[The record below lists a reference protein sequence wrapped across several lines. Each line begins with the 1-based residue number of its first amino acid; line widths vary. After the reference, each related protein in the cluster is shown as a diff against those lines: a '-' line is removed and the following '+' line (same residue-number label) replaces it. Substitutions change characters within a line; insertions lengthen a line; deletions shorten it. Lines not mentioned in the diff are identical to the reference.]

1 MSAPSQHPQPA
12 VTVALIGVPAASEE
26 TLRAAFRLFSIETQN
41 VNGNVRQALQA
52 RHFAGCVVRLDAGA
66 TAVIEFLRKTAAYRH
81 LPILGLYPQGAKLGE
96 FAKLGLNAIVH
107 EPVVEAEAVKVV
119 RGVHTF
125 IRHEP
130 RRHVRIPIVLETEV
144 KISGAQAFSALTH
157 DLSYGG
163 ISVTTEAKVF
173 PDNDVEISF
182 RLPNGEPATVNGT
195 IVWRHH
201 PNLLGIRFAAGDERG
216 NSVRQW
222 IDEYLRLY

>member
-1 MSAPSQHPQPA
+1 MSAPSPHAQPA
-12 VTVALIGVPAASEE
+12 VTVALIGVPAAGEP
-26 TLRAAFRLFSIETQN
+26 TLRAAFKLFSIETQSL
-41 VNGNVRQALQA
+41 NGNVRQALQA
-52 RHFAGCVVRLDAGA
+52 GRFAGCVVRLDANAGPLL
-66 TAVIEFLRKTAAYRH
+66 EFLRSSPANRH
-81 LPILGLYPQGAKLGE
+81 LPILGLCPAGAKIAE
-96 FAKLGLNAIVH
+96 FAKVGLNAILH
-107 EPVVEAEAVKVV
+107 EPIMEAEAVKVV
-119 RGVHTF
+119 RSVHTF

-144 KISGAQAFSALTH
+144 KISGAQSFSALTH

-173 PDNDVEISF
+173 PDNDVEIRF
-182 RLPNGEPATVNGT
+182 RLPNGEPAKVGGT

-201 PNLLGIRFAAGDERG
+201 PNLLGIRFAAGDEGG

>member
-1 MSAPSQHPQPA
+1 MSAPSPHAEPA
-12 VTVALIGVPAASEE
+12 VTVALIGVLAAGEE
-26 TLRAAFRLFSIETQN
+26 TLRAAFKLFSIETQSL
-41 VNGNVRQALQA
+41 NGNVREALQK
-52 RHFAGCVVRLDAGA
+52 RHFAGCVVRLDASA
-66 TAVIEFLRKTAAYRH
+66 APVIEFLRKTAAYRH
-81 LPILGLYPQGAKLGE
+81 LPILGLCPAGAKLGE

-107 EPVVEAEAVKVV
+107 EPVVETEAVKAV
-119 RGVHTF
+119 RSVHTF

-144 KISGAQAFSALTH
+144 KISGAQTFRALTH

-163 ISVTTEAKVF
+163 ISVTTDVKVF
-173 PDNDVEISF
+173 PDNDVEINF
-182 RLPNGEPATVNGT
+182 QLPNGEAATVSGT